1 MVLPLLIGK
10 NSSGDNVIIDISM
23 MPILMISYCNEEQL
37 GLIFKQFNGQD
48 DLSKNYLISNSRRFY
63 YWGYSKIHFI
73 TFLRDMPSFDLSSRA
88 MILQAIM
95 SEIKRRKLLLKK
107 EKANEGLGSKKTIPM
122 TISTSKRFVFIDDV
136 WDIIVSKPK
145 RNALN
150 LMMIMIYGPEVGIIT
165 VFASIMSYMN
175 LLQQLVYLH
184 PEITVELQ
192 KKYGIPEPRLISEFG
207 HELIFST
214 EDFVYYKRG
223 MAHGM
228 ERYYKMPLG
237 NVAAEPTS

>member
-1 MVLPLLIGK
+1 MVLPLVIGK
-10 NSSGDNVIIDISM
+10 NSSADNVILDIGM

-37 GLIFKQFNGQD
+37 GLIFKQFKGQD
-48 DLSKNYLISNSRRFY
+48 DLIRNYLITNSRRFY
-63 YWGYSKIHFI
+63 QWEFSKNHFI
-73 TFLRDMPSFDLSSRA
+73 TFLRDMPSFDLPSRA

-95 SEIKRRKLLLKK
+95 SEIKRRQLVLKK
-107 EKANEGLGSKKTIPM
+107 EKANQGLGPHPTIPM
-122 TISTSKRFVFIDDV
+122 NMSTKKRFVFIDDV

-145 RNALN
+145 KNALN

-175 LLQQLVYLH
+175 LLQQLVHLH

-192 KKYGIPEPRLISEFG
+192 KQYGIPEPRLISEFG

-214 EDFVYYKRG
+214 EDFVYYKKG
-223 MAHGM
+223 MAFGL
-228 ERYYKMPLG
+228 ERYYRI
-237 NVAAEPTS
+237 SD